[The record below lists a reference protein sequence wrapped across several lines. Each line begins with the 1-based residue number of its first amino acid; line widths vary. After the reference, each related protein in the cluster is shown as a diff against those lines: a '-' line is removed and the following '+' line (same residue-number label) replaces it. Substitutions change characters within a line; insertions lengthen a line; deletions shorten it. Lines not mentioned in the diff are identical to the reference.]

1 MKINII
7 IVSHVCSSSLLRV
20 YWYVWCS
27 MSFLFEYMCTR
38 LPLIWWFIA
47 GVPSSQALPG
57 YLITAS
63 SCVCVP
69 DVIVAQMRLKLSA
82 IDVTAKAVFE
92 RFYLF
97 PGLKPEVFGIKNNM
111 NPSQNSKMYQKLVDS
126 VISVLYVVGLTVA
139 DMATTKRKKAKKM
152 AKKKSFFQ
160 TMMTGKTRVF
170 QRNSI
175 LFEDCTKKTKLSPAP
190 ENSGNS

>member
-1 MKINII
+1 
-7 IVSHVCSSSLLRV
+7 
-20 YWYVWCS
+20 
-27 MSFLFEYMCTR
+27 
-38 LPLIWWFIA
+38 
-47 GVPSSQALPG
+47 
-57 YLITAS
+57 
-63 SCVCVP
+63 
-69 DVIVAQMRLKLSA
+69 MRLKLSA